1 LASFRQGHSVL
12 STLQG
17 HAKERVGINNR
28 IEREIY
34 KLMLEEKADK
44 LEAEYK

>member
-1 LASFRQGHSVL
+1 MPNGSALLLCADILREG
-12 STLQG
+12 
-17 HAKERVGINNR
+17 VGMNNR

-34 KLMLEEKADK
+34 KLMLEEKADR